1 MIIELP
7 RSFIMNSPI
16 NTKGAFVEN
25 GMLKIGT
32 VFPESNDRN
41 YLPNQRKKSL
51 LLLRKNN
58 SGRGD
63 DN

>member
-25 GMLKIGT
+25 GMLKIGKEKS
-32 VFPESNDRN
+32 F
-41 YLPNQRKKSL
+41 KKLFGAIS
-51 LLLRKNN
+51 
-58 SGRGD
+58 
-63 DN
+63 

>member
-25 GMLKIGT
+25 GMLKIGKEQS
-32 VFPESNDRN
+32 F
-41 YLPNQRKKSL
+41 RK
-51 LLLRKNN
+51 
-58 SGRGD
+58 
-63 DN
+63 